1 MISRSVRL
9 AARLAVR
16 VTAGL
21 LSLSLAACG
30 GGSDA
35 ARDLNALDAELADSN
50 ASTARDPALTSALH
64 DQIMVDPA
72 LIGQANLDAV
82 RPPARPYAAPAPP
95 DSAVVPATNADSRGV
110 ATSETIVPAPAP
122 SKDCPQCATRRDALT
137 LRGLAA
143 RQHDPTRSCAAGI
156 GYSTRW
162 AQNLPGA
169 FPLYS
174 DARVS
179 EAAANMTD
187 GCALRIVSFASGAA
201 PQTLIDFYY
210 TSARRAGFAP
220 EHHADGD
227 DHVVSGTRG
236 TASVVIFV
244 SPRDDR
250 GSDVD
255 LVLSNVN

>member
-1 MISRSVRL
+1 MVSRSVRL
-9 AARLAVR
+9 A
-16 VTAGL
+16 AGL

-30 GGSDA
+30 GGRDDA

-50 ASTARDPALTSALH
+50 ASLARDPALASALH

-82 RPPARPYAAPAPP
+82 RPPSRPYAAPAPP
-95 DSAVVPATNADSRGV
+95 DAAVVTGADASAAARGV
-110 ATSETIVPAPAP
+110 ETSQTVAPAPAP
-122 SKDCPQCATRRDALT
+122 SADCPQCGTRRDALT

-143 RQHDPTRSCAAGI
+143 RQHDRPTRDCAAGI

-162 AQNLPGA
+162 AQNLPAA
-169 FPLYS
+169 FPLYR

-179 EAAANMTD
+179 EAAANMTG
-187 GCALRIVSFASGAA
+187 GCALRIISFASGAA

-210 TSARRAGFAP
+210 ASARRAGFAA
-220 EHHADGD
+220 EHHAQGD

-236 TASVVIFV
+236 TASVVVFV

-255 LVLSNVN
+255 LVLSGIN